1 MRLYVI
7 LAAAS
12 LAALTIA
19 APINDAQAA
28 RTQCGA
34 ASWYGAEF
42 AGRKTASGRRFNP
55 NEMVAAHRSL
65 PFGTRVRVKDKRS
78 GRSVLVRIV
87 DRGPFTR
94 GRGRELSRAA
104 ADQLGFRRRGVT
116 PVCLSW

>member
-1 MRLYVI
+1 MHLYVL

-12 LAALTIA
+12 LAAIIAA
-19 APINDAQAA
+19 APINDAEAA

-65 PFGTRVRVKDKRS
+65 PFGTRVRVKDRRS
-78 GRSVLVRIV
+78 GRSVVVRIV
-87 DRGPFTR
+87 DRGPFSR
-94 GRGRELSRAA
+94 GRVIDLSRAA

-116 PVCLSW
+116 RVCLSW